1 MSTVDAQADEKTDRE
16 TENRLARLDIT
27 ADIITAYVGAN
38 TVAAENLPAL
48 ITSVFETIDELA
60 SGAASL
66 LTTQEPAVAI
76 EQSLTDDAIICL
88 EDGLPFKS
96 LKRHLRTKYDLT
108 PEAYRE
114 KWGLPVDYPMVAPNY
129 AKQRS
134 ALARESGLGRR
145 KNRA

>member
-1 MSTVDAQADEKTDRE
+1 MSSVDEEARE
-16 TENRLARLDIT
+16 NAERLARLGIT
-27 ADIITAYVGAN
+27 ADIITAYVAAN
-38 TVAAENLPAL
+38 TVAAEALPAL

-66 LTTQEPAVAI
+66 LTTQEPAVPI

-145 KNRA
+145 KS